1 MGVALDIYKRKIKRI
16 LKEILNQNL
25 DLVEIF
31 DSPPFK
37 TNFEFEEDPEE
48 IFTKFEDLKNNKI
61 RVIFHKMN
69 NNVYMLDFTVN
80 GTSYKDSKVNY
91 SLKDYTTL
99 LATVAQA
106 TSQFIDKY
114 EPNALRIDGADSFE
128 KELIGKKGQKI
139 NIYDYFINNMKHKSD
154 YSIQYKTNGNFDLI
168 KNK

>member
-1 MGVALDIYKRKIKRI
+1 MGITLDIYKRKIKRI
-16 LKEILNQNL
+16 IKEVLNKNL

-31 DSPPFK
+31 DSPPLKTDFK
-37 TNFEFEEDPEE
+37 FEEDPEE

-61 RVIFHKMN
+61 KTIFHKMN
-69 NNVYMLDFTVN
+69 NNVYMLDFTMN
-80 GTSYKDSKVNY
+80 GTSYKDSKVDY

-99 LATVAQA
+99 LATVAKA

-128 KELIGKKGQKI
+128 KEFKGKKGQKI
-139 NIYDYFINNMKHKSD
+139 NIYDYFINNMKYKVN
-154 YSIQYKTNGNFDLI
+154 YSIQYKANGNFDLI